1 MNAAQSISRDAA
13 DAATAA
19 QRRAAEPSIE
29 EILAYIRKIIAD
41 DEALPLAQRPAPRL
55 VEPPMAAQP
64 TSLPPPVLSLVTP
77 APEDTAAEDPFHAA
91 IEEALR
97 QPLRAAAPEP
107 IPTSAPPHPEAEE
120 HAEAFAD
127 EAEPEAP
134 VYAHHQEPAPD
145 AAAPAYFAH
154 ESAPL
159 ISPDASVAVHSSFQ
173 TLAASVMAQN
183 AAMVEETIRGML
195 RPMLKGWLDDN
206 LPVIVEKLV
215 RAEIE
220 RVARGGR

>member
-1 MNAAQSISRDAA
+1 MNAAQPISRDAA
-13 DAATAA
+13 EAATAA
-19 QRRAAEPSIE
+19 QRRAAEPSME
-29 EILAYIRKIIAD
+29 EILASIRKIIAD
-41 DEALPLAQRPAPRL
+41 DDALPLAQRPAPRL
-55 VEPPMAAQP
+55 VEAPPATQP
-64 TSLPPPVLSLVTP
+64 ATLPGPVLSLVTP
-77 APEDTAAEDPFHAA
+77 APDEAAADDPFHAA

-97 QPLRAAAPEP
+97 QPLRAAVSEPIPAPEP
-107 IPTSAPPHPEAEE
+107 PHAEAEE
-120 HAEAFAD
+120 HAEAFAED
-127 EAEPEAP
+127 AEPEAP
-134 VYAHHQEPAPD
+134 LYAPHSEPAPE
-145 AAAPAYFAH
+145 PSTPLYFPQ
-154 ESAPL
+154 EPTPL
-159 ISPDASVAVHSSFQ
+159 ISPDASVAVHASFQ